1 MTDFT
6 VITAL
11 KIILKKVMVIKFAAN
26 PDRVAVPL
34 SGPGGKIAIFELSK
48 TGKWF

>member
-1 MTDFT
+1 
-6 VITAL
+6 
-11 KIILKKVMVIKFAAN
+11 MVIKIAAN

-48 TGKWF
+48 TGKWFQK